1 MPDSIPSVRSN
12 SLSAPAPIKANFQGA
27 TPAPMGGISPV
38 PAQQPP
44 SLAPTSNLAAPVA
57 PAPVVRVEV
66 AIAPTSISTPPVAPV
81 ALVAEA
87 IVAPAPRQKI
97 PSESVVPPL
106 YQNLCY
112 FENWQEVRA
121 AITRVKARAGQVE
134 RKFAW
139 SRVDSEPVIAQPSFD
154 ELITAV
160 FGSDNSDFKVDDRL
174 NKVIAKLPTEV
185 AQAARDLKSS
195 LQLEGLWIQFP
206 ETANLSLKP
215 KLAIA
220 VSIAISESATNMGPF
235 TANRVHLTFGDFQ
248 P

>member
-81 ALVAEA
+81 ALVSEA

-97 PSESVVPPL
+97 PSETVVPPP

-112 FENWQEVRA
+112 FENWQEIRA
-121 AITRVKARAGQVE
+121 AITRAKARVE
-134 RKFAW
+134 QTKGKFAW